1 MRGSTR
7 GWRTILR
14 RTRAPSHWRWRSPA
28 GGRAL
33 HTAQPRPQAY
43 FSTENSWRIVR
54 KTSLPGDPLP
64 SAGGQSPN
72 MVARVS
78 MAPAGRVVQ
87 YKMILKGGLFPIQD
101 DLRWMGAAL
110 LADIALLIDPAP
122 ARCNVVLVNIH
133 STAP

>member
-1 MRGSTR
+1 
-7 GWRTILR
+7 
-14 RTRAPSHWRWRSPA
+14 
-28 GGRAL
+28 
-33 HTAQPRPQAY
+33 
-43 FSTENSWRIVR
+43 
-54 KTSLPGDPLP
+54 
-64 SAGGQSPN
+64 
-72 MVARVS
+72 

-110 LADIALLIDPAP
+110 LADIALLIDPAH